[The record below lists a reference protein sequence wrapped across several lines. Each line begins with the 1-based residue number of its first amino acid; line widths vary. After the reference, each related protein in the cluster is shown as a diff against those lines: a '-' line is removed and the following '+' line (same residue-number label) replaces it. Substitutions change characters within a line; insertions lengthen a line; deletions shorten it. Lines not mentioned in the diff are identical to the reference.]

1 MAFDFQ
7 DKGKYFRGLLILIG
21 KDGNI
26 DINER
31 KAILK
36 ICDKLGFESKF
47 SDEAVNEFL
56 ENTYIDNAPPKF
68 SSQDIAINFLKDAI
82 KLSLVDNDFHTEEL
96 EWLEKV
102 AITNGIPNNWLDQE
116 LQKTIKNYKS
126 EETLNFN

>member
-1 MAFDFQ
+1 MVFDFQ

-26 DINER
+26 DGKER

-36 ICDKLGFESKF
+36 ISEKLGFESKF

-56 ENTYIDNAPPKF
+56 ENTFIDKTPPKF
-68 SSQDIAINFLKDAI
+68 SSKEIAYDFLQDAIN
-82 KLSLVDNDFHTEEL
+82 LSLVDNDFHTEEL

-102 AITNGIPNNWLDQE
+102 AVINGINNSWLDKE
-116 LQKTIKNYKS
+116 LQKSIKIYKS
-126 EETLNFN
+126 EETLNS